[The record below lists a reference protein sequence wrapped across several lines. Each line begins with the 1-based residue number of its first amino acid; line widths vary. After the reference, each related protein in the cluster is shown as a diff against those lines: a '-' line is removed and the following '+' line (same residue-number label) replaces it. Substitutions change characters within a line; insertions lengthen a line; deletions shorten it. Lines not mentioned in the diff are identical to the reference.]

1 MDKRSFTNASKAWM
15 QNKIRKGERY
25 HYKCEAH
32 LKSGESC
39 TRVASTDF
47 KYWFLDK
54 HYCTQHAQLVA
65 RKQTI

>member
-15 QNKIRKGERY
+15 KNKIRKGEMY
-25 HYKCEAH
+25 YYKCEATQ
-32 LKSGESC
+32 KNGKEC
-39 TRVASTDF
+39 PRVANTDS

-65 RKQTI
+65 RNPTM